1 MLQSSVRQHKA
12 AHVERT
18 SSCSAETVSD
28 AASRFSKATDALMKQ
43 PQSAGVLHF
52 PGTTPSPRAFV
63 GAVGDAPRILP
74 LLPERSGP
82 SDRPGR
88 SRTPLPQWRL
98 RRVIAHIDSNIDAG
112 ITRADLAAVVGLSRM
127 HFAAQ
132 FRAATGLRPHEFLLR
147 RRIEH
152 ARHLLAEPRT
162 KLVEVALSVG
172 FQTQAHFTTVFKRI
186 VGETPHRWRHAAHG
200 DADPVGPERWAA

>member
-12 AHVERT
+12 AHVERPL
-18 SSCSAETVSD
+18 SCSAETVAD
-28 AASRFSKATDALMKQ
+28 APSRFSKATGALMKQ
-43 PQSAGVLHF
+43 PRSAGVLHF

-74 LLPERSGP
+74 LMPERSGP
-82 SDRPGR
+82 SDGPGR

-98 RRVIAHIDSNIDAG
+98 RRVIAHIDTNIDAG
-112 ITRADLAAVVGLSRM
+112 ISLADLAGVAGLSRM

-147 RRIEH
+147 RRIDH
-152 ARHLLAEPRT
+152 AQRLLAEPRT
-162 KLVEVALSVG
+162 KLVDVALSVG
-172 FQTQAHFTTVFKRI
+172 FQTQAHFTTVFKRF
-186 VGETPHRWRHAAHG
+186 VGQTPHRWRHTIDSAPAAS
-200 DADPVGPERWAA
+200 PLRAAA